1 MPEIPDT
8 VLFGAAYYHEY
19 QPTERLKTDL
29 DLMVEAGF
37 SVIRVGES
45 VWSTWEPENGRFDLD
60 WLQPVLDGA
69 HERGI
74 AVILGTP
81 TYAVP
86 PWLTRLYPEIAG
98 ERASGEP
105 IPWGARQEV
114 DFTHA
119 AFRHHAER
127 VIRQVVGRYAD
138 HPSVIGF
145 QVDNEPGLELLH
157 NHGVFQ
163 RFVDHL
169 RHTYGTV
176 EELNREWG
184 LVYWSHRLSTWA
196 DLWLPDG
203 NAQPQ
208 YELAWRRFQARQTEE
223 FIAWQA
229 GIVREYADEDQFVTT
244 CLAYDRPAF
253 DDDRLAQHLDIT
265 SGNAYYV
272 MQDGLALPDTR
283 TPTQTWTT
291 DGAWALYL
299 TADRMYSSHQA
310 PFLVTET
317 NASHIGFSWDSRP
330 AYDGQWRQAA
340 WALVARGARMI
351 GYWHWHTLHFGTETY
366 WGGILPHNGTPGR
379 AYAEIARLG
388 EEFKRAGRLV
398 AGLTPDADVALVFDM
413 PTRWIMQKYPALS
426 HPDGTPDERAYQG
439 LTEPFYRGAFDAGLQ
454 TRVLHAARLGT
465 GDVEDAVRRYPVLI
479 ASGLYLT
486 DDDTLDWLRDYAH
499 AGGHLVLGPRTGYAD
514 HEARARTDRM
524 PARLAEAAGVWYDEF
539 STIHTPVEVES
550 ADPEAF
556 PLPQGATA
564 TRWVDGLR
572 PDGATVLAH
581 YRHPHFGRWPA
592 ITTRATGKGRITHV
606 GTVPDQ
612 PLAEALLRW
621 ATGHRTTAWH
631 DLPDTVTST
640 GATAASGGRLRFLHN
655 WSWQPTSVTAP
666 VDCHDV
672 LTGEVL
678 PAGRQ
683 IDLSAW
689 DVRVLLE
696 QPPSP

>member
-1 MPEIPDT
+1 MPKPPAG

-19 QPTERLKTDL
+19 QPTERLETDL
-29 DLMVEAGF
+29 DLMAEAGF

-45 VWSTWEPENGRFDLD
+45 VWSTWEPENGRFELD
-60 WLQPVLDGA
+60 WLEPVLDGA

-86 PWLTRLYPEIAG
+86 PWLARQYPEIAG
-98 ERASGEP
+98 ERGSGRP

-114 DFTHA
+114 DFTHP
-119 AFRHHAER
+119 AFRFHADR
-127 VIRQVVGRYAD
+127 VIRRVISRYAG

-145 QVDNEPGLELLH
+145 QVDNEPGNELLH

-169 RHTYGTV
+169 RHTYGSIDN
-176 EELNREWG
+176 LNREWG

-208 YELAWRRFQARQTEE
+208 YELAWRRFQAEQTSE

-229 GIVREYADEDQFVTT
+229 GIVREYAAPEQFVTT

-253 DDDRLAQHLDIT
+253 DDSELTASLDVT

-283 TPTQTWTT
+283 TPAQTWTT
-291 DGAWALYL
+291 DGTWALYL
-299 TADRMYSSHQA
+299 TADRMFSSRQE

-366 WGGILPHNGTPGR
+366 WGGILPHSGVPGR
-379 AYAEIARLG
+379 TYRELAQLGAEFRQ
-388 EEFKRAGRLV
+388 AGDLV
-398 AGLTPDADVALVFDM
+398 AGLTPDADIAVVLSV

-426 HPDGTPDERAYQG
+426 HPDGTADERAYQG
-439 LTEPFYRGAFDAGLQ
+439 LVEPFYRGAFDAGLQ
-454 TRVLHAARLGT
+454 VRLLHAGQLTSTA
-465 GDVEDAVRRYPVLI
+465 EEAVRQYPVLV
-479 ASGLYLT
+479 AAGLYLT
-486 DDDTLDWLRDYAH
+486 DDTTLDWLRAYAD
-499 AGGHLVLGPRTGYAD
+499 AGGHLVIGPRTGYAD
-514 HEARARTDRM
+514 TEARARTDRM
-524 PARLAEAAGVWYDEF
+524 PARLADAAGVWYDEF
-539 STIHTPVEVES
+539 SNLPAPVEVAAEPD
-550 ADPEAF
+550 ALD
-556 PLPQGATA
+556 LPPGAAA
-564 TRWVDGLR
+564 TRWIDGLQ
-572 PDGATVLAH
+572 PDGATVLAT

-592 ITTRATGKGRITHV
+592 VTTRVHGRGRITHV
-606 GTVPDQ
+606 GTVPNV

-621 ATGHRTTAWH
+621 AAAGRTTGWPG
-631 DLPDTVTST
+631 LPASVTCT
-640 GATAASGGRLRFLHN
+640 GATANDGRRLRFLHN
-655 WSWQPTSVTAP
+655 WSWHPVLVAAP
-666 VDCHDV
+666 VECRDV
-672 LTGEVL
+672 LTGKHL
-678 PAGRQ
+678 PAGGD
-683 IDLSAW
+683 IELAAW
-689 DVRVLLE
+689 DVRILAE
-696 QPPSP
+696 EPTAPAA